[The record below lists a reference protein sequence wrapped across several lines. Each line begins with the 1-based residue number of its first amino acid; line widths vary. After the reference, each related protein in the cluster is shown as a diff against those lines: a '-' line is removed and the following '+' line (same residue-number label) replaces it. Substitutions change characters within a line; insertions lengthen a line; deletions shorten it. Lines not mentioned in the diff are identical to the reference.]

1 MAAVA
6 PTSVQRSEIQ
16 ALPLKPSDTSTWS
29 IDPSHSTAEF
39 AVKHMMVSTV
49 RGRFRDFDG
58 TLVIDEKDP
67 SRSTISAAIKVASVD
82 TGADQRDEHLR
93 SEDFFNAERF
103 PEITFT
109 GTRIAPDGDNWSLA
123 GDLTIRDVTRPV
135 VLDVEFEGRGPDAF
149 GGERAGFTAQT
160 KINRKDFGV
169 NWNGVI
175 EAGGVVVSDTVKIVL
190 NIEVVRQA

>member
-1 MAAVA
+1 V
-6 PTSVQRSEIQ
+6 
-16 ALPLKPSDTSTWS
+16 
-29 IDPSHSTAEF
+29 AEF

-58 TLVIDEKDP
+58 TLIIDEKDP

-93 SEDFFNAERF
+93 SEDFFNAEKF

-109 GTRIAPDGDNWSLA
+109 GTGIAPDGDDWKLA
-123 GDLTIRDVTRPV
+123 GDLTIRDVTRPI

-149 GGERAGFTAQT
+149 GGERAGFTAQV

-190 NIEVVRQA
+190 NIEAVRQA